1 MSLFSFSPRSLLE
14 LIVGMGTTMTAIT
27 QQWHTYLPATPRV
40 IEIANRSLPKNI
52 SFDAYM
58 LVTLLLP
65 FIIFLISSKKTM
77 KGMIETLLH
86 FTVGILLGALFMIF
100 GVSQIKEVY
109 RLLRYSPNWTGEVL
123 VLFAVASLLFA
134 FVYLIVKYGL

>member
-1 MSLFSFSPRSLLE
+1 
-14 LIVGMGTTMTAIT
+14 MGTAMTAIT

-86 FTVGILLGALFMIF
+86 FTVGILLGALCMIF